1 MNQEGVSSIGANM
14 NAEGRASMGSGAWS
28 SKKRLK
34 LESSNDVSW
43 CESG

>member
-1 MNQEGVSSIGANM
+1 MNQGDVSSIGASM

-28 SKKRLK
+28 SEKRLK